1 MLFHDSAGSAV
12 NTLLGTDYL
21 VVFTDS
27 VLSLLT
33 AHGLIVAV
41 LILSNMSDIY
51 DYISIFDRHPGD
63 ADNAATQRLTF

>member
-1 MLFHDSAGSAV
+1 MMVDGSAV
-12 NTLLGTDYL
+12 NTRCLARIIWSCEE
-21 VVFTDS
+21 FTDS

-63 ADNAATQRLTF
+63 VDNAATQRLTF